1 MKIEVGLI
9 GNGKWASKIKPNL
22 IKISNLKFIC
32 DSKKSYLKK
41 IKENKIK
48 WVFIATP
55 NKTHYSIV
63 RDCLN
68 KKINVFCE
76 KPLCLTSHKAK
87 KLIQITKEKK
97 VKLYVSDIY
106 DYYSK
111 KFYKLILSNNI
122 YRSKFIKGSDTE
134 FFNRFM
140 YHDISILYYFLK
152 KNKAKLYTYIPNQ
165 RKKLFK
171 IVIEFANNKKINFL
185 YNLNSNKKMHFVN
198 NTNIY
203 SKKNYLQKM
212 IVNVLYDKVDIKK
225 NNEKALFIIDYLAK
239 IKKEIKYGNKN
250 IL

>member
-22 IKISNLKFIC
+22 IKVSNLKFIC
-32 DSKKSYLKK
+32 DSKKSYL
-41 IKENKIK
+41 IKLKESKIK
-48 WVFIATP
+48 WIFITTP

-76 KPLCLTSHKAK
+76 KPLCLTLNKAK
-87 KLIQITKEKK
+87 KLIQIAKEKK

-111 KFYKLILSNNI
+111 KSDKLILSNNV
-122 YRSKFIKGSDTE
+122 YRSKLIKGNDME

-152 KNKAKLYTYIPNQ
+152 KNKVKHCTYIPD
-165 RKKLFK
+165 KKKKFFK
-171 IVIEFANNKKINFL
+171 IVIKFINNKKINFF
-185 YNLNSNKKMHFVN
+185 YNLNSNKKEHFIN
-198 NTNIY
+198 NKSII

-212 IVNVLYDKVDIKK
+212 IVSVLYNKVSIKK
-225 NNEKALFIIDYLAK
+225 NNEKALFIIDYITK
-239 IKKEIKYGNKN
+239 IKKEIKYVN
-250 IL
+250 

>member
-9 GNGKWASKIKPNL
+9 GDGKWASKIKPNL
-22 IKISNLKFIC
+22 IKVSNLKFIC
-32 DSKKSYLKK
+32 DSKKSYLIKL
-41 IKENKIK
+41 KENKIK

-55 NKTHYSIV
+55 NKTHYPIV

-68 KKINVFCE
+68 KRINVFCE
-76 KPLCLTSHKAK
+76 KPLCLTLNKAK
-87 KLIQITKEKK
+87 KLIQIAKEKK

-111 KFYKLILSNNI
+111 KFDKLTLSNNI
-122 YRSKFIKGSDTE
+122 YRSKFVKGSDVE

-152 KNKAKLYTYIPNQ
+152 KNKVKYCAYIPNQ
-165 RKKLFK
+165 TKKLFK
-171 IVIEFANNKKINFL
+171 IVIKFVNNKKINFL
-185 YNLNSNKKMHFVN
+185 YNLNSNKKMHFIN
-198 NTNIY
+198 NTNIF

-212 IVNVLYDKVDIKK
+212 IVNVLYDKVDIKE

-239 IKKEIKYGNKN
+239 IRKKIKYDN
-250 IL
+250 